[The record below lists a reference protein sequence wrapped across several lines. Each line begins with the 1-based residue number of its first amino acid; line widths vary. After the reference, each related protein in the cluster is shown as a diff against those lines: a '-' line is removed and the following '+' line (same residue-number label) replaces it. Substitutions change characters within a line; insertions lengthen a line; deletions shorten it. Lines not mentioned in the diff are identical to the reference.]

1 MDVPE
6 PEELT
11 QSPDDDKEF
20 SRDSYL
26 SPTFFSHARNCSLG
40 QHLTINSTLPLSQA
54 EIRGDNLRYR
64 HYC

>member
-11 QSPDDDKEF
+11 QSPDGDKKF

-26 SPTFFSHARNCSLG
+26 SPTFFGHGENCSFA
-40 QHLTINSTLPLSQA
+40 QA
-54 EIRGDNLRYR
+54 DGTERVS
-64 HYC
+64 